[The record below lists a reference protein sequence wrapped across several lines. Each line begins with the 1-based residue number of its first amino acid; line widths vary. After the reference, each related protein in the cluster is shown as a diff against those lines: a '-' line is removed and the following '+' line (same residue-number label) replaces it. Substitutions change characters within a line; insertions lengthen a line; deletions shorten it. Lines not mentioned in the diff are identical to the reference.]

1 MRILALLFFIIFFP
15 IKTFA
20 MSLEACQIAHEACDN
35 GGNCTY
41 WYSIAS
47 SCDDLYGDS
56 LISGSGG
63 SGDIAQL
70 PTITVEAIRPS
81 PFPSIN
87 DPWLGGG
94 TSGGGGGSTSTGP
107 TSSSD
112 DVEFVI
118 PAFTQTECSADSTS
132 NPIVIANGKKI
143 QQELDFTTSGEM
155 PLAFIR
161 YYDSF
166 ATGTANFSVNGKWRH
181 NFDYR
186 LAIDPQGKRIRQLPN
201 GENYYLN
208 ELTRIQKSNNE
219 FIVTLPDGGVETYT
233 LNGRLLSKKNAYGIG
248 WILSYDENKRLIKV
262 THTNGRSIKLIW
274 YAGELSE
281 VIDPAGNI
289 YSYHHNYHSLYLVSY
304 PKNTG
309 TRTYYYGENGADSY
323 HMLSGIW
330 INRKPYNSYYF
341 NGNKAVQSGRSD
353 GTQVDRLTF
362 GDNYTIVTNP
372 LGAVIKYI
380 YTDNKKNK
388 LAKVERSGVN
398 NCPNSSMEN
407 TYDNNGYV
415 ISTKDWNGVET
426 QYQRDRFGR
435 VTQETIGI
443 QNGNASNA
451 YIKKYSYL
459 GETSLITQI
468 QMLDGSNRLIR
479 EETYSYYAANEPAK
493 NRLKSFSVCDQ
504 HSCRKEQYS
513 YTFHANTMLATMA
526 VTKNGK
532 ISRYMYDTAGN
543 LIEFKNA
550 LGQTT
555 TYSNYDALGNVGK
568 ITSAN
573 GQDIQY
579 SYDSRGRVTSEAL
592 KNSLARYIQTR
603 YEYGPFGRTKTS
615 YPNGMVETTTYND
628 NGTIASISHG
638 TDGNVISQ
646 QNYSYS
652 NLGVLQRVEYR
663 EGNTVRYA
671 RANDQNQL
679 GWITADKGN
688 NGQNIAREYDGNGNV
703 IKQSNALGQVKTF
716 SYDAMGRLLT
726 EGQPDGSIVRY
737 TWDSLGNLT
746 SVTDPAGNTTTYSY
760 NGFGEVLTQKSPATG
775 QTSYT
780 YDNDGNL
787 ISLTRADGS
796 ITNYNYDAL
805 NRKTQARTGDQ
816 VQVWRYDDCTFG
828 IGRLCATSD
837 GVTGKGYGYTKSG
850 QLTVQVT
857 KIDGTEYNY
866 YWLYDDYDRVFQEG
880 HELIFNTVYIYDELN
895 RVKEV
900 IFKFDTDII
909 ITVVSN
915 ILYEPYGGVK
925 SWTYGNGL
933 TEKRSYDQDYRLT
946 GIRGNLQ
953 NYDYSYNSNDW
964 ITQVKDVVDDSKS
977 LSHEYDAMG
986 RLLGSSTNVQA
997 LRWGYDTG
1005 SNRLNQSSNAA
1016 RYEIS
1021 AGNQLKSMT
1030 TAAGIQSYSYDT
1042 LGNLTA
1048 RTGPVGTANY
1058 NYAYDGFGRLK
1069 TVKSG
1074 ESVTRY
1080 DYDVD
1085 NLRSRKVNGSAHT
1098 DYIYTPDGRLT
1109 AETWRVG
1116 SIGRFYI
1123 WLGGEPIALFTRGDV
1138 HFIHNDHLG
1147 RAESITAPNKSV
1159 VWKASNGS
1167 FGRTVTNETLG
1178 VFNLGFPG
1186 QYYDAESTLWYNW
1199 NRYYDASIGRY
1210 TQSDPIG
1217 LAGGLNTYTYVGNN
1231 PINFYDSMGLA
1242 EEHTN
1247 NARPSTLEKHEKGQ
1261 SRKQADRGGEK
1272 GDQNR
1277 RPNNKRPPNHKGPW
1291 PPKSIGIIPVLLACD
1306 IDPCNPIC
1314 GAIGMGDKCNNK
1326 CN

>member
-1 MRILALLFFIIFFP
+1 MIAGLNGILYFSIYLENLNKWQILFKKSIENDSYLIFSVIQYSVVQDLLRIKMRIFVLLFFIIFFP

-20 MSLEACQIAHEACDN
+20 IALEACQMEYQLCNTRTD
-35 GGNCTY
+35 CSY
-41 WYSIAS
+41 WERIKSQCENS
-47 SCDDLYGDS
+47 HGRNFFPDFG
-56 LISGSGG
+56 GSGG
-63 SGDIAQL
+63 VGQL
-70 PTITVEAIRPS
+70 PRIEVEAIKPS
-81 PFPSIN
+81 PLPSIY
-87 DPWLGGG
+87 DPWPGGG
-94 TSGGGGGSTSTGP
+94 SGGGGGSTSTGP
-107 TSSSD
+107 TSSSED
-112 DVEFVI
+112 TELVV
-118 PAFTQTECSADSTS
+118 PAFEARECSADSTS

-143 QQELDFTTSGEM
+143 QQELDFTTTGEM

-186 LAIDPQGKRIRQLPN
+186 LAIDPQGKRVRQLPN

-289 YSYHHNYHSLYLVSY
+289 YSYHHNYRSLYLVSY

-479 EETYSYYAANEPAK
+479 EETYSYYAANEPTK

-866 YWLYDDYDRVFQEG
+866 
-880 HELIFNTVYIYDELN
+880 
-895 RVKEV
+895 
-900 IFKFDTDII
+900 
-909 ITVVSN
+909 
-915 ILYEPYGGVK
+915 
-925 SWTYGNGL
+925 
-933 TEKRSYDQDYRLT
+933 
-946 GIRGNLQ
+946 
-953 NYDYSYNSNDW
+953 
-964 ITQVKDVVDDSKS
+964 
-977 LSHEYDAMG
+977 
-986 RLLGSSTNVQA
+986 
-997 LRWGYDTG
+997 
-1005 SNRLNQSSNAA
+1005 
-1016 RYEIS
+1016 
-1021 AGNQLKSMT
+1021 
-1030 TAAGIQSYSYDT
+1030 
-1042 LGNLTA
+1042 
-1048 RTGPVGTANY
+1048 
-1058 NYAYDGFGRLK
+1058 
-1069 TVKSG
+1069 
-1074 ESVTRY
+1074 
-1080 DYDVD
+1080 
-1085 NLRSRKVNGSAHT
+1085 
-1098 DYIYTPDGRLT
+1098 
-1109 AETWRVG
+1109 
-1116 SIGRFYI
+1116 
-1123 WLGGEPIALFTRGDV
+1123 
-1138 HFIHNDHLG
+1138 
-1147 RAESITAPNKSV
+1147 
-1159 VWKASNGS
+1159 
-1167 FGRTVTNETLG
+1167 
-1178 VFNLGFPG
+1178 
-1186 QYYDAESTLWYNW
+1186 
-1199 NRYYDASIGRY
+1199 
-1210 TQSDPIG
+1210 
-1217 LAGGLNTYTYVGNN
+1217 
-1231 PINFYDSMGLA
+1231 
-1242 EEHTN
+1242 
-1247 NARPSTLEKHEKGQ
+1247 
-1261 SRKQADRGGEK
+1261 
-1272 GDQNR
+1272 
-1277 RPNNKRPPNHKGPW
+1277 
-1291 PPKSIGIIPVLLACD
+1291 
-1306 IDPCNPIC
+1306 
-1314 GAIGMGDKCNNK
+1314 
-1326 CN
+1326 

>member
-1 MRILALLFFIIFFP
+1 
-15 IKTFA
+15 

-201 GENYYLN
+201 SENYYLN

-289 YSYHHNYHSLYLVSY
+289 YSYHHNYRSLYLVSY

-1247 NARPSTLEKHEKGQ
+1247 NARPSTLEKHEKVQ